1 MFVLAF
7 YRPTCLQRE
16 SHLVARILSFP
27 FTSLQILHLTT
38 CRLPFDPKQNFAHGS
53 FVAQDSSNFLLASE
67 VFFLIDET
75 IGKLTV
81 GVEKES
87 SMFITTTSSSLF

>member
-1 MFVLAF
+1 
-7 YRPTCLQRE
+7 
-16 SHLVARILSFP
+16 
-27 FTSLQILHLTT
+27 
-38 CRLPFDPKQNFAHGS
+38 
-53 FVAQDSSNFLLASE
+53 LLASE